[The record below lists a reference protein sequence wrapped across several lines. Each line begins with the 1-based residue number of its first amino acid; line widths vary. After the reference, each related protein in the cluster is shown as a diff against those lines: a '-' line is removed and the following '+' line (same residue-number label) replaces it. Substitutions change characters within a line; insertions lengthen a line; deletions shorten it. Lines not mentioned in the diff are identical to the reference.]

1 MLTMKTISVV
11 SSDGF
16 SWKGN
21 HGTAEA
27 SKLSTV
33 AQTQVPDGW
42 NGVAIQSSKT
52 GKILLFNPVEDPSEN
67 GYDGEF
73 MIYSHNDQYFVQ
85 IWNY

>member
-1 MLTMKTISVV
+1 MKTISVV

-21 HGTAEA
+21 HGTTEA

-33 AQTQVPDGW
+33 AQTQVPNGW

-52 GKILLFNPVEDPSEN
+52 GKILLFNPVYDED

-73 MIYSHNDQYFVQ
+73 MIYSHKDQYFVQ

>member
-1 MLTMKTISVV
+1 MFKMKSIEVYCSTCF
-11 SSDGF
+11 D
-16 SWKGN
+16 WKGN
-21 HGTAEA
+21 RGSTQE
-27 SKLSTV
+27 SKLIT
-33 AQTQVPDGW
+33 AAYTQVASGW

-52 GKILLFNPVEDPSEN
+52 GKTLLFNPVYDED

>member
-1 MLTMKTISVV
+1 MKTISVV

-27 SKLSTV
+27 SKLTTV

-42 NGVAIQSSKT
+42 NGVAIESSKT
-52 GKILLFNPVEDPSEN
+52 GKILLFNPVYDED

>member
-1 MLTMKTISVV
+1 V
-11 SSDGF
+11 
-16 SWKGN
+16 
-21 HGTAEA
+21 A
-27 SKLSTV
+27 S
-33 AQTQVPDGW
+33 GW

-52 GKILLFNPVEDPSEN
+52 GKTLLFNPVYDED